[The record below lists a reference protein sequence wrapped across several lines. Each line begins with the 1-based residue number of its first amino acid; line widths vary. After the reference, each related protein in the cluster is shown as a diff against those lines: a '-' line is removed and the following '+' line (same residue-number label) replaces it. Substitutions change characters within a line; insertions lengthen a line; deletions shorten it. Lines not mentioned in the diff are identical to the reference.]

1 MIFFIVYK
9 NVVLDPEKC
18 KWMIK
23 IIYCKLALLSLKHK
37 LRIEILNLRYFMNYN
52 LLMRN
57 ITKYYKVLKVL
68 KNINK
73 SYTIKQNI

>member
-1 MIFFIVYK
+1 
-9 NVVLDPEKC
+9 
-18 KWMIK
+18 MIK

-52 LLMRN
+52 LLTRN
-57 ITKYYKVLKVL
+57 ITKYYKVLKFL

-73 SYTIKQNI
+73 SYTIKQNIG

>member
-1 MIFFIVYK
+1 
-9 NVVLDPEKC
+9 
-18 KWMIK
+18 MIK

-52 LLMRN
+52 LLTRN
-57 ITKYYKVLKVL
+57 ITKYYKVLKFL